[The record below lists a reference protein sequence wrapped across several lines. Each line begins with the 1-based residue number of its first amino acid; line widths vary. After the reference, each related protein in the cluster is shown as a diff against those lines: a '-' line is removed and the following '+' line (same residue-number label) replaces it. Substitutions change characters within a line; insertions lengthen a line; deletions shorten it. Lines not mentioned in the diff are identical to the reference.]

1 MIRGFALKVTYN
13 DGEAGEGGLI
23 GYRGVCSL
31 PTILENVKIRGMTN
45 CRREDGLCRKF
56 IEGGMIGSPPTLK
69 GNNPWC
75 YESTLLSVSPWRFG
89 AGMYHNGPKAGQP
102 IPVKNIQPGDFA
114 FLTTIAPGSTDS
126 HRFVFALFKVGSVD
140 LDENWGH
147 MITSDGTCQIQ
158 LSDDVARSV
167 LYWDFNSNSDGSKQW
182 GSGLVRYLNEKN
194 VESLIARI
202 LGQLGT
208 MKDRDTLYESVGKSI
223 APAITTRSGFGF
235 GGGEGEEHKRLKH
248 LVANSPELIG
258 LPTHAI
264 PKIEHDFKSGDR
276 VDICFDLG
284 EKSVVVEIETVV
296 TLPGAHQCIKY
307 RALREAELGYP
318 IDSGLVDATLVAH
331 SFDTETIRLARDYAI
346 KLVVLQPQTLPLAL
360 ENNHDR
366 PVPYEP

>member
-1 MIRGFALKVTYN
+1 MIRGVALKVTYN
-13 DGEAGEGGLI
+13 DGGTGGGGLI
-23 GYRGVCSL
+23 GYRGICSL
-31 PTILENVKIRGMTN
+31 PTILENVKVRRMTN

-56 IEGGMIGSPPTLK
+56 IDGGMN
-69 GNNPWC
+69 GNRPSLHGNEPWC
-75 YESTLLSVSPWRFG
+75 YESNLLSVSPWRFG
-89 AGMYHNGPKAGQP
+89 ASQP
-102 IPVKNIQPGDFA
+102 IPVKNIQPGDCA
-114 FLTTIAPGSTDS
+114 FLTTIAPGSNDS
-126 HRFVFALFKVGSVD
+126 HRFVFALFKVGSVI
-140 LDENWGH
+140 LDENWRH
-147 MITSDGTCQIQ
+147 MITSDGSCQIQ
-158 LSDDVARSV
+158 LPDDVARPV

-208 MKDRDTLYESVGKSI
+208 TKDRDTLYESVGKTV

-258 LPTHAI
+258 LPTNDIA
-264 PKIEHDFKSGDR
+264 KIEHDFRSGDR

-331 SFDTETIRLARDYAI
+331 SFDTETIRLAQDYAI
-346 KLVVLQPQTLPLAL
+346 KVVLLPPAPPSTSLG
-360 ENNHDR
+360 E
-366 PVPYEP
+366 